1 MASTVIF
8 NNRQITLPG
17 AYSTIVSGENNPARN
32 LDYGKVLIIDTG
44 KFGAGFGGGAGINGT
59 ISQGQDSIYAFDNI
73 SDFRS
78 FVKGGMYWKI
88 AEALF
93 TPDPSN
99 PAAIGVSEILF
110 VRAAETKPAKMTF
123 TSTAGGTFIVNTLD
137 EGTVANG
144 VKEDDNL
151 ATGYGYMITPG
162 VEDTNKWIMSFYVGS
177 YTGTAEDGLPYG
189 EISAL
194 ASTPTLVVQSPEFD
208 NINTLIDWAKT
219 DSTFAQAFQLDPT
232 SAANKDDGTVSESD
246 VTDLLNVFTLASG
259 GTETYNQA
267 NFEAVLDQIVGLD
280 YSFVF
285 TDQYGDKANS
295 AFTKAYIKHMNFDAK
310 FPHQLFVG
318 GYGVSADY
326 SKSIELAQGFDSDHI
341 ILTHGDVGLASEIAP
356 QKYRWWTVMYNLCAQ
371 LGRTAGKEPM
381 IPVTNKSI
389 GVDRVR
395 HILTE
400 SEQVKALKN
409 GILVTVKNDYL
420 NKFVVLQ
427 GVNTLQDNAN
437 LFNAK
442 GQSYSIQFM
451 RIVDQINKELVVNA
465 EIDLL
470 GQENGVNVNTLS
482 AGAVKDWT
490 VAYLQGRTAT
500 NETDNLLLAF
510 QDVVVTRK
518 EDAWFVT
525 YKIRVNNEITKLFFT
540 GFLIR

>member
-44 KFGAGFGGGAGINGT
+44 EFGVGFGGGAGINGT

-93 TPDPSN
+93 APDPSN

-123 TSTAGGTFIVNTLD
+123 TSTTGGTFVVNTLD

-144 VKEDDNL
+144 VKEGDNL
-151 ATGYGYMITPG
+151 VTGYGYVITPG
-162 VEDTNKWIMSFYVGS
+162 VEDTSKWIMSFYVGS

-232 SAANKDDGTVSESD
+232 SKAKDDGTVSESD
-246 VTDLLNVFTLASG
+246 VTDLLNVFTASG

-285 TDQYGDKANS
+285 TDQYGDNANS

>member
-8 NNRQITLPG
+8 SNRQITLPG
-17 AYSTIVSGENNPARN
+17 AYSTIVSGENNSARN

-44 KFGAGFGGGAGINGT
+44 EFGAGFGGGAGINGT

-123 TSTAGGTFIVNTLD
+123 TSAAGGTFVVNTLD

-144 VKEDDNL
+144 VKEGDNL
-151 ATGYGYMITPG
+151 ATGYGYVITPG
-162 VEDTNKWIMSFYVGS
+162 VEDTSKWIMSFYVGS

-232 SAANKDDGTVSESD
+232 SAAKGDGTVSD
-246 VTDLLNVFTLASG
+246 DIADLLNVFTLASG
-259 GTETYNQA
+259 GTEIYNQA

-285 TDQYGDKANS
+285 TDQYGDNANS

-318 GYGVSADY
+318 GYEVSADY

-437 LFNAK
+437 LFNVK